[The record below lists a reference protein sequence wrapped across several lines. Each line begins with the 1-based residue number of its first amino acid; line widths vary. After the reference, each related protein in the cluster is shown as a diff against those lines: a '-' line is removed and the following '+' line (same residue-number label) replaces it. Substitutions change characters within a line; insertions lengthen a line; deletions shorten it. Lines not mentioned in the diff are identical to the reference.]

1 MLKPL
6 GKFIE
11 KGGVEDRKDL
21 AFSASVT
28 SYQMSPQQVYGRFS
42 GAVIAGS
49 VNLPPVAEMAGKIVV
64 VTASSVATGN
74 VTVYP
79 NRSTGGLA
87 DSVIY
92 CLTGAVASY
101 ELGSAEAHLCVY
113 STGDRWIQLSFDL
126 SV

>member
-1 MLKPL
+1 MFKPL

-21 AFSASVT
+21 AFSATVT
-28 SYQMSPQQVYGRFS
+28 SYQMTPEQVYGCFS

-49 VNLPPVAEMAGKIVV
+49 VNLPPVVEMAGKIVCV
-64 VTASSVATGN
+64 RATSVATGN

-87 DSVIY
+87 DSLIY
-92 CLTGAVASY
+92 SEAGAVASY
-101 ELGSAEAHLCVY
+101 VLATAHAFVLLY
-113 STGDRWIQLSFDL
+113 STGDRWIQLQFDL
-126 SV
+126 SI